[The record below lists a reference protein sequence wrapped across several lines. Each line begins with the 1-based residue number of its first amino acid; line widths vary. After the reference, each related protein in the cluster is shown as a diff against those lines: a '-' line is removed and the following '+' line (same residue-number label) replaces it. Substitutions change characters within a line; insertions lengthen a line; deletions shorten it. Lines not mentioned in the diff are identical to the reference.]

1 MTKVNIREALNQIDK
16 DTDCKYDLVTL
27 YEACNLTEDDK
38 KDIAKM
44 VADKE
49 DADVIYDKLTD
60 KYGNDISFDDDST
73 DDLKFIDM
81 SKEAYLH
88 GGDDYGFDEYDFI
101 DHYDDLEE
109 GILNPY
115 DNIIDEII
123 MDNVDKIKQ
132 GWIFDDFFNKVLED
146 FKKIAEPEE
155 DDIEILKDKA
165 YKQYRSL
172 KRLYDKNDENVQ
184 ETVTKKEI
192 NNKVNEHYYSSAEE
206 FKKELTDDL
215 IKKAFTPEQA
225 EWLVNKRPTDAE
237 WLAYGNAG
245 TDDFEYFISY
255 TNKHLN
261 EDTVKT
267 SKGKWVNK
275 GKEGTHGTFDTKKEA
290 DAQRKAMFASGWKGE
305 SLSESINLGDKVNYH
320 GEQYVII
327 DDSDDDLLVLR
338 PLDRF
343 KEADFNDIDS
353 GDNSEDIYLAPYQL
367 LNNESL
373 KETEEDSLRDTLFTE
388 YQSKYTPDTHD
399 TIYNEI
405 KDKYKDETLATQ
417 VVSSLENDYKSWF
430 DESLNE
436 EFKTYYISYKES
448 EGKFK
453 DKYVDLPIRATSKEE
468 AEEKFLKD
476 HPNIKSYDYKVISQ
490 ESLTDSVNNDTK
502 ELFRQ
507 AARDK
512 VFSTHIYNHYPFS
525 GAIELM
531 DEVDENGEGR
541 KLKFTS
547 RDEMNSKADELLDNG
562 YISYT
567 YKRSQDESVKES
579 NKETLI
585 EASYGG
591 AYDIADDEYF
601 TKDDGMEAVAE
612 ILSIIRKNIPDKE
625 FPDIEL
631 GLSDMDLNNR
641 MFRVTLTDE
650 DENEFT
656 EEVQIDMRKIR
667 HPLDLIKKYVPT
679 LAEKF
684 IKQINDYYKDYYSEI

>member
-27 YEACNLTEDDK
+27 YEACNLTEEDK

-44 VADKE
+44 IADKE
-49 DADVIYDKLTD
+49 DADVIYDKLST
-60 KYGNDISFDDDST
+60 KYGKDVNFDDDDISDIT
-73 DDLKFIDM
+73 
-81 SKEAYLH
+81 
-88 GGDDYGFDEYDFI
+88 
-101 DHYDDLEE
+101 LEE
-109 GILNPY
+109 CDMITDSEGSIH
-115 DNIIDEII
+115 
-123 MDNVDKIKQ
+123 
-132 GWIFDDFFNKVLED
+132 FDYLED
-146 FKKIAEPEE
+146 ASLEE
-155 DDIEILKDKA
+155 DTI
-165 YKQYRSL
+165 
-172 KRLYDKNDENVQ
+172 
-184 ETVTKKEI
+184 
-192 NNKVNEHYYSSAEE
+192 
-206 FKKELTDDL
+206 
-215 IKKAFTPEQA
+215 
-225 EWLVNKRPTDAE
+225 
-237 WLAYGNAG
+237 
-245 TDDFEYFISY
+245 
-255 TNKHLN
+255 
-261 EDTVKT
+261 KT

-275 GKEGTHGTFDTKKEA
+275 GKEGTHGTFGTKKEA
-290 DAQRKAMFASGWKGE
+290 DAQRRAMFASGWKGE
-305 SLSESINLGDKVNYH
+305 S
-320 GEQYVII
+320 
-327 DDSDDDLLVLR
+327 
-338 PLDRF
+338 F
-343 KEADFNDIDS
+343 KESKN
-353 GDNSEDIYLAPYQL
+353 EDIR
-367 LNNESL
+367 NN
-373 KETEEDSLRDTLFTE
+373 LFTE

-405 KDKYKDETLATQ
+405 KDKYNDETLATQ

-436 EFKTYYISYKES
+436 EFKTYYISYKDS

-490 ESLTDSVNNDTK
+490 ESLKESVDNDTK

-531 DEVDENGEGR
+531 DKVDENGEGR

-567 YKRSQDESVKES
+567 YKRSQDESLEESFSGTSVMIIKLRSGITADGFILSIKDSEGNKLFKREYSYGYNASYNKRIASPRKPYVTDIIRGLISTYNVNHIEVTKGKNIYKGTLVDDEDIIRFKKNYLSEFERLFDESLEES
-579 NKETLI
+579 NKETLT

-612 ILSIIRKNIPDKE
+612 ILSIIRKNIHDKE

-631 GLSDMDLNNR
+631 GLSDMDLDNR

-667 HPLDLIKKYVPT
+667 HPLDLIKKYVPL
-679 LAEKF
+679 LAERL
-684 IKQINDYYKDYYSEI
+684 IKQIKDYYSEM